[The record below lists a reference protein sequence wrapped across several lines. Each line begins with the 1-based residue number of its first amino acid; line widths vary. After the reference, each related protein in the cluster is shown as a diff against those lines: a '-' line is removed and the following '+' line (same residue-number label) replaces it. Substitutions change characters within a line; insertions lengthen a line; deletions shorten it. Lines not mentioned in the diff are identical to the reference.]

1 MSEDEKREAKGADGV
16 GNDAKTA
23 SSSERVAPEATD
35 QTAVISRAAKD
46 QTCEETSLGESASGG
61 DSPAVERDADI
72 SGAAATA
79 SPIDDRIAPG
89 VGAQAAGEGAQASSP
104 ASRRR
109 TVRIAGIVAACAV
122 VLVAALAGVGYATGL
137 FGGADSASTLP
148 AEAGPHD
155 AAVIDSGSD
164 SAEGAASDL
173 PDEGS
178 PADDADA
185 EGLQTETD
193 PVLAEGDV
201 SSVDDSASVDA
212 SAGSS
217 PAASDS
223 GSSDAASPAVSTP
236 APAPQPEPAPA
247 PEPEPQ
253 PATITVS
260 VSIDSSRAASA
271 GYPASMGGGS
281 VTLPAG
287 SSVYDALAALG
298 VSIGGS
304 SSYVSSINGLAE
316 FAVGN
321 KSGWMYSVNG
331 SFPGVGCG
339 SYILS
344 GGENVVWAY
353 TTDLGN
359 DL

>member
-1 MSEDEKREAKGADGV
+1 MSEDEKQSVGGADSRPCE
-16 GNDAKTA
+16 KA
-23 SSSERVAPEATD
+23 SSGEPAPEGG
-35 QTAVISRAAKD
+35 
-46 QTCEETSLGESASGG
+46 SLT
-61 DSPAVERDADI
+61 VECDADTP
-72 SGAAATA
+72 SDARTA
-79 SPIDDRIAPG
+79 GDRIAPG

-104 ASRRR
+104 SSRRR
-109 TVRIAGIVAACAV
+109 TARIAGIVAACAV
-122 VLVAALAGVGYATGL
+122 VLVAALAGVGYATGF
-137 FGGADSASTLP
+137 FGGANSASTLP

-155 AAVIDSGSD
+155 AAVIASGSD

-178 PADDADA
+178 PADSDDA

-193 PVLAEGDV
+193 PASAEGDA
-201 SSVDDSASVDA
+201 SSADA
-212 SAGSS
+212 SASPDAPADSS

-223 GSSDAASPAVSTP
+223 GSSGAAVPTAP
-236 APAPQPEPAPA
+236 APAPQPEPTPA

-344 GGENVVWAY
+344 GGERIVWAY